1 VPASNPGGLPD
12 LLRSMRADHGA
23 KMAHIQLKVPGRNEE
38 GRPSYARSTF
48 DPAESV
54 QATQLVNPGN
64 RTVAFQKHV
73 NASSEI
79 PKIVVQ

>member
-1 VPASNPGGLPD
+1 
-12 LLRSMRADHGA
+12 MRADHGA

-79 PKIVVQ
+79 PKIVVQQAAIAAQHFV